1 MIRGFAVDEG
11 RLRQVAGPLEAPD
24 NVVWFDVVAPE
35 PAEEAA
41 LEALLGFNVPT
52 REEMEEIE
60 ESSRYYLADGTAYLT
75 ATLPARTDD
84 PVPGMVPVTFV
95 LSGDRLVTLRYD
107 EPRVFQTFP
116 PRAEKVAL
124 GCTGGE
130 TVLLALLDAI
140 VDRLADLLEGGG
152 REIEAISRSIFRH
165 VPDGA
170 RRGPDFRSILEQIG
184 RQGDLVSN
192 VADSLV
198 TVERLVAFLTLVSEK
213 RTTSKESRGRMKSL
227 ARDTR
232 FLAGHAGSLSQK
244 VTFLLDATLGM
255 ISIEQNAIIKIFSVA
270 AVIFLPPT
278 LVASIYGM
286 NFHVMPELDWLFGY
300 PFALGLMVLSAVLS
314 YWVFKRQGWL

>member
-1 MIRGFAVDEG
+1 MIRGFAVDAG
-11 RLRQVAGPLEAPD
+11 RLREVASPLDAPAEI
-24 NVVWFDVVAPE
+24 VWFDVESPD

-41 LEALLGFNVPT
+41 LEAVAGLDVPT

-60 ESSRYYLADGTAYLT
+60 ESSRLYRSDGTLYMT
-75 ATLPARTDD
+75 ATLPANSGSAEST
-84 PVPGMVPVTFV
+84 MAPVTFI
-95 LSGDRLVTLRYD
+95 LSGNRLITVRYH
-107 EPRVFQTFP
+107 EPRAFLTFP

-140 VDRLADLLEGGG
+140 VERLADLLELAG
-152 REIEAISRSIFRH
+152 RDIVAISRDVFRPAPKGSRS
-165 VPDGA
+165 PDY
-170 RRGPDFRSILEQIG
+170 RGVLHEIG
-184 RQGDLVSN
+184 GQGDLVSN
-192 VADSLV
+192 VSDSLM
-198 TVERLVAFLTLVSEK
+198 TLERLIAFLTLASEQ
-213 RTTSKESRGRMKSL
+213 RGGGKDGRARMKSL

-232 FLAGHAGSLSQK
+232 FLAAHAVSLSQK

-286 NFHVMPELDWLFGY
+286 NFDVMPELHWLVGLSLR
-300 PFALGLMVLSAVLS
+300 AGLMVLSAVLS
-314 YWVFKRQGWL
+314 YWFFKSRGWL